1 MKFDEFA
8 RKLNNEIESVQPN
21 VLDKIKSTPV
31 TAENLGCGPLAT
43 LVWVKAKKFVIPV
56 IYAICAVFVFLL
68 CFSTISA
75 DNVGVSDF
83 TYLNISIGDSQEK
96 SADFD
101 FALDKNGRILKVTL
115 GNSSNVDSDKIEQTV
130 LSTIGMTITDAIVSF
145 CNANG
150 VCKRWRF
157 KRFGVNR
164 KIGRK
169 SNFAR
174 NQNSLFCRYRQF
186 IDVGAYKRYNR
197 LENKIAFKIGNKI
210 YDNGRTCQN
219 LVRLIC
225 RSAAR
230 DFTNKLLKELAPLFF
245 LLT

>member
-21 VLDKIKSTPV
+21 VLDKIKSTPI
-31 TAENLGCGPLAT
+31 TAENLGRGPLAT

-83 TYLNISIGDSQEK
+83 TYLNIAIEDSQEK

-101 FALDKNGRILKVTL
+101 FALDKNGRILNVTL

-130 LSTIGMTITDAIVSF
+130 LSTIGMTITDAIE
-145 CNANG
+145 
-150 VCKRWRF
+150 
-157 KRFGVNR
+157 RFGSQFTIQTASINVGVLNDSAS
-164 KIGRK
+164 IAK
-169 SNFAR
+169 SVEKAISHTIKTVYSAATV
-174 NQNSLFCRYRQF
+174 NSLTSGLTKD
-186 IDVGAYKRYNR
+186 IIVSK
-197 LENKIAFKIGNKI
+197 KK
-210 YDNGRTCQN
+210 
-219 LVRLIC
+219 
-225 RSAAR
+225 S
-230 DFTNKLLKELAPLFF
+230 LLKSATKFMTTDELVKILFG
-245 LLT
+245 

>member
-21 VLDKIKSTPV
+21 VLDKIKSTPI
-31 TAENLGCGPLAT
+31 TAENLGRGPLAT

-83 TYLNISIGDSQEK
+83 TYLNIAIEDSQEK

-101 FALDKNGRILKVTL
+101 FALDKNGRILNVTL

-130 LSTIGMTITDAIVSF
+130 LSTIGMTITDAIE
-145 CNANG
+145 
-150 VCKRWRF
+150 
-157 KRFGVNR
+157 RFGSQF
-164 KIGRK
+164 KIQTASINVGVLNDSASIAK
-169 SNFAR
+169 SVEKAISHTIKTVYSAATV
-174 NQNSLFCRYRQF
+174 NSLTSGLTKD
-186 IDVGAYKRYNR
+186 IIVSKT
-197 LENKIAFKIGNKI
+197 K
-210 YDNGRTCQN
+210 
-219 LVRLIC
+219 
-225 RSAAR
+225 S
-230 DFTNKLLKELAPLFF
+230 LLKSATKFMTTDELVKILFG
-245 LLT
+245 

>member
-21 VLDKIKSTPV
+21 VLDKIKSTPI
-31 TAENLGCGPLAT
+31 TAENLGRGPLAT

-83 TYLNISIGDSQEK
+83 TYLNIAIEDSQEK

-101 FALDKNGRILKVTL
+101 FTLDKNGRILNVTL

-130 LSTIGMTITDAIVSF
+130 LSTIGMTITDAIE
-145 CNANG
+145 
-150 VCKRWRF
+150 
-157 KRFGVNR
+157 RFGSQF
-164 KIGRK
+164 KIQTASINVGVLNDSASIAK
-169 SNFAR
+169 SVEKAISHTIKTVYSAATV
-174 NQNSLFCRYRQF
+174 NSLTSGLTKD
-186 IDVGAYKRYNR
+186 IIVSKT
-197 LENKIAFKIGNKI
+197 K
-210 YDNGRTCQN
+210 
-219 LVRLIC
+219 
-225 RSAAR
+225 S
-230 DFTNKLLKELAPLFF
+230 LLKSATKFMTTDELVKILFG
-245 LLT
+245 

>member
-21 VLDKIKSTPV
+21 VLDKIKSTPI
-31 TAENLGCGPLAT
+31 TAENLGRGPLAT

-83 TYLNISIGDSQEK
+83 TYLNIAIEDSQEK

-101 FALDKNGRILKVTL
+101 FALDKNGRILNVTL

-130 LSTIGMTITDAIVSF
+130 LSTIGMTITDAIE
-145 CNANG
+145 
-150 VCKRWRF
+150 
-157 KRFGVNR
+157 RFGSQFTIQTASINVGVLNDSAS
-164 KIGRK
+164 IAK
-169 SNFAR
+169 SVEKAISHTIKTVYSAATV
-174 NQNSLFCRYRQF
+174 NSLTSGLTKD
-186 IDVGAYKRYNR
+186 IIVSKT
-197 LENKIAFKIGNKI
+197 K
-210 YDNGRTCQN
+210 
-219 LVRLIC
+219 
-225 RSAAR
+225 S
-230 DFTNKLLKELAPLFF
+230 LLKSATKFMTTDELVKILFG
-245 LLT
+245 